1 MPPVFE
7 MGKLRRDG
15 ANVCFGKM
23 PKIGVRARPPETL
36 PHFTHWVMDCK
47 IFLAREPT
55 LYMRTEA
62 ASWGRRAPTTPLD
75 SQPDLLEGFLL
86 SLPPYNSSQTVN
98 QHPFRAHSLLCLGS
112 SCVLPSSSQ
121 IKILYN
127 QPPSQLDEHCLK
139 AFVHLYTE
147 LSITG
152 DRIEPHRCVSE
163 QRQHPRCS
171 DSHHLPSSLF

>member
-1 MPPVFE
+1 M
-7 MGKLRRDG
+7 
-15 ANVCFGKM
+15 
-23 PKIGVRARPPETL
+23 
-36 PHFTHWVMDCK
+36 
-47 IFLAREPT
+47 
-55 LYMRTEA
+55 
-62 ASWGRRAPTTPLD
+62 
-75 SQPDLLEGFLL
+75 
-86 SLPPYNSSQTVN
+86 
-98 QHPFRAHSLLCLGS
+98 
-112 SCVLPSSSQ
+112 LPSSSQ

-171 DSHHLPSSLF
+171 DSHHLPSSLFVLTEMFEVGEGAASMCLVRLLTLL